1 MNKLDVALKLLQ
13 LLNERKTLDSKLVA
27 QELNVSLRTAQRYL
41 VELSILPC
49 VISKHNDH
57 TYCLNPE
64 YELRGALK
72 TADIVTDRPDPGSAK
87 PFRKYTLSKTFCIF
101 CGSERGRVDQV
112 SKLTT
117 MVGHHGASNVTRI
130 DRLASLIA
138 KRLKTGKCS
147 FP

>member
-13 LLNERKTLDSKLVA
+13 LLNERKAIDSKVVA

-49 VISKHNDH
+49 VISKHNNH

-64 YELRGALK
+64 YELSGALK
-72 TADIVTDRPDPGSAK
+72 TADMATDRSDPGAAK
-87 PFRKYTLSKTFCIF
+87 AFRRYTLSKTFCVF
-101 CGSERGRVDQV
+101 CGSERSRGDSLPKITTVAGHQGSCNVTKID
-112 SKLTT
+112 KLT
-117 MVGHHGASNVTRI
+117 A
-130 DRLASLIA
+130 LIS
-138 KRLKTGKCS
+138 KRLKSGKCS